1 MSPRS
6 ARCCASPVPSADF
19 GLSLRDEAW
28 VPTRSGSALK
38 CGSRA
43 TIKCSGSLTRN
54 NELCR
59 LRARQTREDLA
70 FMELIV
76 SSMIGAMLLLVG
88 HLGVL
93 VHQRLVAARWPRPP
107 PAAGRFRFLCAR
119 ADARAVHI

>member
-1 MSPRS
+1 
-6 ARCCASPVPSADF
+6 
-19 GLSLRDEAW
+19 
-28 VPTRSGSALK
+28 LK

-43 TIKCSGSLTRN
+43 TIRCSGSLTRN
-54 NELCR
+54 NEMCR

-93 VHQRLVAARWPRPP
+93 VHQRLV
-107 PAAGRFRFLCAR
+107 R
-119 ADARAVHI
+119 AS